1 MANILSKYIKQLEDF
16 ELIDEDNKF
25 YTNLVPVSEAV
36 DILERFEAEMIQQL
50 DCEQLEQLKKEG
62 VLQ

>member
-25 YTNLVPVSEAV
+25 YTNLMPVSEAV